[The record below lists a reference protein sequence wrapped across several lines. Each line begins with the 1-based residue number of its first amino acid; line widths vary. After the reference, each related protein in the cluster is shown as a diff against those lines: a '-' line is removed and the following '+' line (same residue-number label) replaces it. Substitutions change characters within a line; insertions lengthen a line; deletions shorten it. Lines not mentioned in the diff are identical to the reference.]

1 MTVRY
6 GEATA
11 MAANRIAKI
20 IQNLAA
26 TRLFVMA
33 TTAENFIRVCPQQG
47 GDPFC
52 ALEECELNAAC
63 AAYGVKMLP
72 LWCEIVLSRSRLR

>member
-1 MTVRY
+1 MKY

-11 MAANRIAKI
+11 MPAKRMARI

-33 TTAENFIRVCPQQG
+33 ATAENFIRVWLSAAAAVLG
-47 GDPFC
+47 C
-52 ALEECELNAAC
+52 AFEECELNAAC
-63 AAYGVKMLP
+63 AAYGVIDVALVVRNRA
-72 LWCEIVLSRSRLR
+72 LHASRSR